1 MTKNIKPTKL
11 GRPQAFDDR
20 VVSYMPGLRGLASRL
35 GFRGEERDD
44 LVTDTMMTALHRWG
58 SFREDGGFW
67 NWLSLTMRA
76 CAQER
81 RKAARRMLTLVDD
94 GDGRYANRMA
104 LQPPQLR
111 QIEAIETVR
120 AIKGRDGDAL
130 VRLAMGDTL
139 DEIGRKLGVSRERV
153 RQICE
158 RGRSRLTALRE
169 AA

>member
-1 MTKNIKPTKL
+1 MTKNIKPTKP
-11 GRPQAFDDR
+11 GRLQAFDDR
-20 VVSYMPGLRGLASRL
+20 VVSYMPGLRALASRL
-35 GFRGEERDD
+35 GFRGEEGDD
-44 LVTDTMMTALHRWG
+44 IVTDTMMTALHRWG

-81 RKAARRMLTLVDD
+81 RRAARRTLTVVDD
-94 GDGRYANRMA
+94 GDGRYAAKIA
-104 LQPPQLR
+104 LDAPQLR
-111 QIEAIETVR
+111 QIEAGETLR
-120 AIKGRDGDAL
+120 ALKGRNGAAL

-139 DEIGRKLGVSRERV
+139 DEIGGALGVSRERV

-158 RGRSRLTALRE
+158 RERSRLAALRE

>member
-1 MTKNIKPTKL
+1 MTKNIKPTKP

-20 VVSYMPGLRGLASRL
+20 VVSYMPGLRALASRL
-35 GFRGEERDD
+35 GFRGEESDD

-67 NWLSLTMRA
+67 NWLSFTMRA

-81 RKAARRMLTLVDD
+81 RKAARRTLTIVHD
-94 GDGRYANRMA
+94 GDGRHAARIAMDA
-104 LQPPQLR
+104 PQLC
-111 QIEAIETVR
+111 QIEAGETVR
-120 AIKGRDGDAL
+120 ALKGRDGGAL

-139 DEIGRKLGVSRERV
+139 EEISGTLGVSRERV

-158 RGRSRLTALRE
+158 RERARLSALRE